1 MEVSFLHPN
10 MEVYMY
16 IKWPEGIVNL
26 GIVAKDFLEE
36 YCILL
41 GKLMY
46 ENFDATLSWI
56 RLLAKYLL
64 NKCNLKRRKA
74 D

>member
-41 GKLMY
+41 GKLMHG
-46 ENFDATLSWI
+46 NVDLVLIWL
-56 RLLAKYLL
+56 RLLYKYLV
-64 NKCNLKRRKA
+64 N
-74 D
+74 